1 MSNWQT
7 NSSSDEPELMIPLY
21 KSDID
26 PGVIEK
32 LVAMSMDG
40 SIGSAGL
47 VEEFEFQ
54 LLESLGRKK
63 ADGHFA
69 VATADIGIAYRLAFS
84 MLAIQPGDEIVMP
97 ALQRNRV
104 LIEAAEAFE
113 AKPVLV
119 DIDEETIG
127 IGANEADNAITD
139 KTKCIVAIDH
149 EMTTCNHDG
158 LRKVAEKRE
167 VEIIHDISTSYGTT
181 YKEEPI
187 GRQHEMTVL
196 SCTPSDS
203 LNCVEGA
210 ALLGRGFERLRLAEK
225 AREIVLALPRA
236 NDKVRPNQIRIDSES
251 IGLAYRITALHAGI
265 GTSQIA
271 RISRSGQ
278 RGDPTIKPQT
288 EQTENSNVPLPSKE
302 EKALLKFIDDQNK
315 TSENKDPA
323 LGLAHQS
330 GLKTQASWLCLGD
343 AETTPNAAIQA
354 ESAAYLTSHP
364 EVSEATKSSFRQP
377 NDESFLPNDQSSPLS
392 L

>member
-1 MSNWQT
+1 
-7 NSSSDEPELMIPLY
+7 MIPLY
-21 KSDID
+21 QSDID
-26 PGVIEK
+26 PGLIEK

-69 VATADIGIAYRLAFS
+69 VTTADIGIAYRLAFS

-158 LRKVAEKRE
+158 LRKVAEKRK

-181 YKEEPI
+181 YKDEPI

-196 SCTPSDS
+196 SCTPFDS

-210 ALLGRGFERLRLAEK
+210 ALLGRGFERLRFAEK
-225 AREIVLALPRA
+225 AREIVLAPPRA
-236 NDKVRPNQIRIDSES
+236 NDKGRQSQIRIDSDS
-251 IGLAYRITALHAGI
+251 IGLSYKMTAFHAGI
-265 GTSQIA
+265 GTSQIERVSRASA
-271 RISRSGQ
+271 RR
-278 RGDPTIKPQT
+278 DHTI
-288 EQTENSNVPLPSKE
+288 ES
-302 EKALLKFIDDQNK
+302 LLKEIDNTNTFASLIRTK
-315 TSENKDPA
+315 GYIPSLLCFRMKPDPA
-323 LGLAHQS
+323 SLKYRDALEARGLVH
-330 GLKTQASWLCLGD
+330 LKIWMARHG
-343 AETTPNAAIQA
+343 
-354 ESAAYLTSHP
+354 
-364 EVSEATKSSFRQP
+364 
-377 NDESFLPNDQSSPLS
+377 
-392 L
+392 